1 MLTTVER
8 CPCSWCLCSP
18 SPGRCPCISVRRGR
32 TCPAPD
38 VHTTATPAASLWEP
52 ALCHRDCS
60 SCTDTDLYMK
70 GRQEV
75 VCWWVRMNRYFC
87 GWVSKIVFIPLE
99 AKAVLL
105 CVQCVQ
111 CVHWVFCPPWLN
123 LTTQLYLII
132 NWLTKI
138 LDDQRWY
145 LSFFFGEL
153 VNKSSWALSS
163 QLANM
168 CFISPASCPVLSF

>member
-52 ALCHRDCS
+52 ALCRRDCS

-105 CVQCVQ
+105 CVQCV
-111 CVHWVFCPPWLN
+111 HWVFCLFSEFNHSVILN
-123 LTTQLYLII
+123 NKLT
-132 NWLTKI
+132 NK
-138 LDDQRWY
+138 D
-145 LSFFFGEL
+145 LSWSKMVFFFFFF
-153 VNKSSWALSS
+153 VN
-163 QLANM
+163 
-168 CFISPASCPVLSF
+168 